1 MSSVFDEVQTFNY
14 TGSSQTFEKPKDVT
28 TVFFQVKGGGGGGS
42 LSSQGGGGAYVFTKY
57 SFLNKDVSN
66 NIVINVGSGG
76 KSSQTR
82 TGGITIGGSSSEF
95 VNGGNGTTSINNT
108 TSGGGGGMSSV
119 FFSSG
124 NKKIIEIV
132 AGGGGGGGGN
142 SGGRGGDGGEIGSS
156 GQGDT
161 GGIGGNTD
169 GDGNGGLGTDD
180 GGVNGFNYISSITT
194 DGGNSTISFIGGGGG
209 GGGTFEG
216 GGGGAGYGGGASG
229 KTGGGGG
236 GGSTSIGGDLTF
248 YTAGKGGKGGSINSS
263 GENGSVIIGYFKIVN
278 FPPSIVPMYLLDPQ
292 HTSRSNYEAPSR
304 IPATVESIQTQSS
317 SYYISNSIV
326 MDNDQEIYFI
336 SSDGY
341 LYKYN
346 HNNVFVWSF
355 KDTNS
360 KFIDAPAVG
369 DNRTIYACSTTT
381 DGSSSY
387 LYAIIDDI
395 DVGLGTI
402 NAQVKWVYEVSGNC
416 VGSPILDTSGN
427 IYVGTTSGS
436 IYKISDISVVGE
448 EKWKYYEAQTSVMP
462 YASVALSTDQTK
474 LYYLF
479 ENTSTLDFGINL
491 LDISDPDSVSR
502 INQNEVVG
510 VPYCISINNNSGSN
524 YKNDVYI
531 IAGDSIRGYNSDLN
545 TNRFDVT
552 INSNL
557 FSNLAIGS
565 DDKIYFTSF
574 IALHVFDIAE
584 EEIVWNYEILNEGYL
599 NVLNSTPIIDANNH
613 VYFGTHNNYIVCV
626 DPDTKRQ
633 LWRYNAGGTVISPPL
648 IGPNTTIKFL
658 ANDGKLYSLSG
669 NGTPQPTEGPP
680 EVQML
685 MLNEKHT
692 GKSRY
697 KGPTTTTIPTVNS
710 FPHNVPSGNLYILP
724 SMAISAD
731 GKHIYLGGSNGLLYS
746 FNTESYELDWS
757 ANLVTTNSSR
767 NLVNSNSIFTS
778 PLISSLDGT
787 IYVGSYNG
795 YLHAVDLS
803 GNKKWSYVV
812 DFPFQSSPIIDTSGT
827 IFFGAGE
834 KMYAIR
840 DNNVYGN
847 SYWLTPFSADG
858 KILTSPAISND
869 YDTLYFGSDYGSIYA
884 LNRTTGEK
892 RWEFKLD
899 IDQLYTT
906 ASIDNNNNVIIGST
920 TNSTMVGTLLYL
932 DGSNNSMT
940 DLNRNIWSITSPTD
954 LSANIGPFFNTVAV
968 NDSTDT
974 LYLSTIAYTY
984 AINRGDGG
992 VKWRYRKRNFYYT
1005 SVIIDDNDNLLFCSM
1020 DIDSKTGYLHMITDN
1035 DNSYTENWKLQVS
1048 TAYNERLSPPVIGS
1062 NGTIYISSNAGKVY
1076 YIE

>member
-180 GGVNGFNYISSITT
+180 GGVNGFNYTSSITI
-194 DGGNSTISFIGGGGG
+194 DGGNSTISFTGGGGG

-248 YTAGKGGKGGSINSS
+248 YTAGNGGKGGSINSS
-263 GENGSVIIGYFKIVN
+263 GENGSVTIGYFEIRD
-278 FPPSIVPMYLLDPQ
+278 FPPSIVPMYLLNPQ

-326 MDNDQEIYFI
+326 MDSDQEIYFI

-341 LYKYN
+341 LYKYD
-346 HNNVFVWSF
+346 HNNVFVWRF

-360 KFIDAPAVG
+360 KFIYAPAVG

-402 NAQVKWVYEVSGNC
+402 NARVKWEYEVSGNC

-427 IYVGTTSGS
+427 IYVGTTNGS
-436 IYKISDISVVGE
+436 IYKVSDISVVGE
-448 EKWKYYEAQTSVMP
+448 EIWKYYEADTSVVS
-462 YASVALSTDQTK
+462 YASVALSPDQTK

-479 ENTSTLDFGINL
+479 ENTSSNDYGINL
-491 LDISDPDSVSR
+491 LDISGSSLKKVTFSG
-502 INQNEVVG
+502 Q
-510 VPYCISINNNSGSN
+510 PYCISINNNSGSDFE
-524 YKNDVYI
+524 NDVYI
-531 IAGDSIRGYNSDLN
+531 IEGDIIRGYSSDLS

-552 INSNL
+552 INSKL

-574 IALHVFDIAE
+574 IALHVFDIVRK
-584 EEIVWNYEILNEGYL
+584 EIVWNYEILDEGYL
-599 NVLNSTPIIDANNH
+599 NVYNSTPIIDANNH

-669 NGTPQPTEGPP
+669 NGTPPPIKGTP

-692 GKSRY
+692 GKSSY
-697 KGPTTTTIPTVNS
+697 DGPATTTIPTVNS
-710 FPHNVPSGNLYILP
+710 FTQNVPSGNLYILP

-731 GKHIYLGGSNGLLYS
+731 GNHIYLGGSNGLLYS
-746 FNTESYELDWS
+746 LNTENYELDWS

-803 GNKKWSYVV
+803 GNKKWSYEVEY
-812 DFPFQSSPIIDTSGT
+812 PFQSSPIIDTNRT

-869 YDTLYFGSDYGSIYA
+869 NDTLYFGSDYGSIYA

-906 ASIDNNNNVIIGST
+906 ASIDSSNNVIIGST
-920 TNSTMVGTLLYL
+920 KNSTMNGTLLYL

-940 DLNRNIWSITSPTD
+940 DSSRKKWSITSPTD

-968 NDSTDT
+968 NDSTNT

-984 AINRGDGG
+984 AINRENGG
-992 VKWRYRKRNFYYT
+992 VKWRYKNRNFYYT
-1005 SVIIDDNDNLLFCSM
+1005 SAIIDDNNKLLFCSM
-1020 DIDSKTGYLHMITDN
+1020 DIDSKTGYLHMVTDN
-1035 DNSYTENWKLQVS
+1035 GNSYTENWKLQVS